1 MEAQNS
7 FQKFN
12 NAYKKSEKILEKA
25 KIDAISKESSKKH
38 FKLIGRTFNLLEPT
52 FGGKPRKCCAGAQ
65 GRSPLKFRMEGVRIG
80 TVIYLGFKKAHHIR
94 FSQDPGTVGL
104 ERHVQSGSTGALWEP
119 EGKCGKRL
127 MGS

>member
-1 MEAQNS
+1 MASKSLTTLTRNQKKKKKNS
-7 FQKFN
+7 TRR
-12 NAYKKSEKILEKA
+12 KSTPFP
-25 KIDAISKESSKKH
+25 ESSKKH
-38 FKLIGRTFNLLEPT
+38 FKLIGHTFNLLEPT